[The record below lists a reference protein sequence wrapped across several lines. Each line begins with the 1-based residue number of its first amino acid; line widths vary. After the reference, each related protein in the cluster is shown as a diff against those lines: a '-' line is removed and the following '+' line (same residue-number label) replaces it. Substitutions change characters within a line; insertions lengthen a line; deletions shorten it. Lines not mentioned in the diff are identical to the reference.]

1 MEIHAI
7 PAVATRPVRFAV
19 LWPHRGDVVACTLPE
34 DEAPHALHLG
44 AYLPDGRL
52 VGVCTLL
59 EEAPVR
65 HPDAVP
71 SDVRAFRLRA
81 MATLPEVRGSGA
93 GRALVE
99 RACAEAEQRG
109 ATFLWF
115 DARRV
120 AFGFYEQLGFYYL
133 SEAFDIAPIGEH
145 RVMGAMLPM

>member
-7 PAVATRPVRFAV
+7 PAVATRPVRFEV

-59 EEAPVR
+59 EEAPQR
-65 HPDAVP
+65 FPDAVP
-71 SDVRAFRLRA
+71 AGAHPYRLRA
-81 MATLPEVRGSGA
+81 MATLPDVRGTGV

-99 RACAEAEQRG
+99 RASAEAAARG
-109 ATFLWF
+109 ATYLWF

-120 AFGFYEQLGFYYL
+120 AYGFCEHLGFAFL
-133 SEAFDIAPIGEH
+133 SEEFQIPPIGAH
-145 RVMGAMLPM
+145 RVMGRALT